1 MRSRRQFLGG
11 ALAAGVGL
19 GIGYALKPRA
29 ARVTHDAYFTQ
40 LSQALHAAGIGS
52 PTLIWD
58 KARSEHNLRSIA
70 EQVGTNKHL
79 RIVAKSLPCLNLL
92 EHTAQAWHTQRLM
105 VFNYPMLL
113 TLAHAMPQADV
124 LLGKPLSP
132 LELPNFFSRL
142 SQTQAAQFQA
152 ERQIQWLVDTPET
165 LQAYLQF
172 ARAQGKTLRLNI
184 EIDVGLH
191 RGGAPDVA
199 TLSTM
204 LDMISNEP
212 LAQFSGLMGYEPHI
226 VKVPNLLHNRAHAE
240 AHAKALYREF
250 REFALR
256 HPASRLAPEQLTLN
270 TAGSPTYR
278 LHIDNP
284 DVNEL
289 AIGSA
294 VVKPSD
300 FDTEWLNDLQ
310 SALFIAAPILKVGEF
325 SLPYGAQT
333 LSQLVQQWDVNQRK
347 SVVIH
352 GGEWRAN
359 VVSPEGVR
367 ASELYGTSTNQKV
380 MTAAPNFAYR
390 AGDYVFFRP
399 TQSEMLMLQFG
410 ALAVY
415 DQGRISEQWPVFPAS
430 A

>member
-1 MRSRRQFLGG
+1 MLSRRQFLGG

-19 GIGYALKPRA
+19 GVGYALKPRA
-29 ARVTHDAYFTQ
+29 GRGTHDAYFTQ
-40 LSQALHAAGIGS
+40 LSQALRAAGVGS

-58 KARSEHNLRSIA
+58 KARSEHNLHTIA
-70 EQVGTNKHL
+70 EQVGQSKHL

-92 EHTAQAWHTQRLM
+92 EHTAQAWHTQRYM

-113 TLAHAMPQADV
+113 TLAQFMPQADL

-132 LELPNFFSRL
+132 VELPNFFSRL
-142 SQTQAAQFQA
+142 SQTQAPAFNAAQ
-152 ERQIQWLVDTPET
+152 QIQWLVDTPET
-165 LQAYLQF
+165 LRAYLQF
-172 ARAQGKTLRLNI
+172 ARAQAKPMRLNI

-191 RGGAPDVA
+191 RGGVPDVA
-199 TLSTM
+199 TLNTM
-204 LDMISNEP
+204 LDMMSNEL
-212 LAQFSGLMGYEPHI
+212 LAQFSGLMGYEAHI
-226 VKVPNLLHNRAHAE
+226 AKVPNLLHNRAQTE

-250 REFALR
+250 RELALR

-300 FDTEWLNDLQ
+300 FDSELLSELQ
-310 SALFIAAPILKVGEF
+310 PALYIAAPILKVGEF
-325 SLPYGAQT
+325 SLPYGAQMVSNLT
-333 LSQLVQQWDVNQRK
+333 RAWDVNQRT
-347 SVVIH
+347 SVIIH
-352 GGEWRAN
+352 GGEWRAKLI
-359 VVSPEGVR
+359 SPEGVR
-367 ASELYGTSTNQKV
+367 SSELYGTSTNQKV
-380 MTAAPNFAYR
+380 LTAAPNFAYH

-410 ALAVY
+410 TLAVY
-415 DQGRISEQWPVFPAS
+415 DQARISEQWPVFPAS

>member
-1 MRSRRQFLGG
+1 MLSRRQFLGG
-11 ALAAGVGL
+11 ALAAGAGL

-29 ARVTHDAYFTQ
+29 GRGTHDAYFTQ
-40 LSQALHAAGIGS
+40 LSQALHAAGVGS

-58 KARSEHNLRSIA
+58 KVRSEHNLRTIA
-70 EQVGTNKHL
+70 DQVGERKHL

-92 EHTAQAWHTQRLM
+92 EHTAKAWHTQRLM

-113 TLAHAMPQADV
+113 TLAQFMPQTDL
-124 LLGKPLSP
+124 LLGKPLSAV
-132 LELPNFFSRL
+132 ELPNFFTRL
-142 SQTQAAQFQA
+142 SQTRAAEFNP

-191 RGGAPDVA
+191 RGGVTHTE
-199 TLSTM
+199 TLNTM

-212 LAQFSGLMGYEPHI
+212 LAQFSGLMGYDAHI

-278 LHIDNP
+278 LHLDNP

-300 FDTEWLNDLQ
+300 FDTELLSDLQ
-310 SALFIAAPILKVGEF
+310 AALFIAAPILKVGEF

-333 LSQLVQQWDVNQRK
+333 VSRLIQKWDVNQRQ
-347 SVVIH
+347 SVIIH
-352 GGEWRAN
+352 GGEWRAQ
-359 VVSPEGVR
+359 VASPEGVR
-367 ASELYGTSTNQKV
+367 SSELYGPSTNQKV
-380 MTAAPNFAYR
+380 LTAAPNFACR

-415 DQGRISEQWPVFPAS
+415 DQGRINEQWPVFPAS

>member
-1 MRSRRQFLGG
+1 MWSRRQFLGG
-11 ALAAGVGL
+11 MLAAGVGV
-19 GIGYALKPRA
+19 GAAYALKPRA
-29 ARVTHDAYFTQ
+29 GRNTHDAYFTQ
-40 LSQALHAAGIGS
+40 LSQALHTAGIGS
-52 PTLIWD
+52 PTLVWD
-58 KARSEHNLRSIA
+58 KARSEYNLQTIA
-70 EQVGTNKHL
+70 GQVGQSKYL
-79 RIVAKSLPCLNLL
+79 RIVTKSLPCLNLL
-92 EHTAQAWHTQRLM
+92 RHTANTWNTQRQM

-113 TLAHAMPQADV
+113 TLAQSMSQADL
-124 LLGKPLSP
+124 LLGKPLSAV
-132 LELPNFFSRL
+132 ELPHFFNRL
-142 SQTQAAQFQA
+142 HQIRAAEFDA
-152 ERQIQWLVDTPET
+152 ARQIQWLVDTPET

-172 ARAQGKTLRLNI
+172 ARAQKQSLRLNI

-191 RGGAPDVA
+191 RGGVADTA
-199 TLSTM
+199 TLNTM

-226 VKVPNLLHNRAHAE
+226 VKVPNILHNRAQAE
-240 AHAKALYREF
+240 SHAKALYRDF

-289 AIGSA
+289 SIGSA

-300 FDTEWLNDLQ
+300 FDSELLADLQ
-310 SALFIAAPILKVGEF
+310 PALFIAAPILKVGAF
-325 SLPYGAQT
+325 SLPYGAQAV
-333 LSQLVQQWDVNQRK
+333 SQLTRWWDVNQAK
-347 SVVIH
+347 SVIIH
-352 GGEWRAN
+352 GGEWRAQ
-359 VVSPEGVR
+359 VASPEGIR

-380 MTAAPNFAYR
+380 MTAAADFAYR

-399 TQSEMLMLQFG
+399 MQSEMLMLQFG
-410 ALAVY
+410 ALSIY
-415 DQGRISEQWPVFPAS
+415 EQGRISDQWPTFAAS